1 MAYNYRVNS
10 VPPKPAEATST
21 HPLTPALHWV
31 FRIGVL
37 MCFVGHGAF
46 GILTK
51 PAWFPYFAVVGIGAA
66 TAIRWQ
72 PLIGVHDI
80 SLGVLTFLTPRPLLL
95 LWMIVW
101 CVWTALLRPLSGQG
115 WWEFLER
122 AGNYGVPLAF
132 LLLAGWP
139 RSRGEWLRTVR
150 PRPVPPE
157 ALRRVATVLRWTTGL
172 LLIGH
177 GGFGAFQ
184 HKEMLTDMYAHAG
197 IPGPPW
203 LHPSLV
209 TSIGIVD
216 ILLGL
221 AILLV
226 PAGAL
231 LLFICGWKIASEL
244 LYPMTGAPW
253 WEFVERG
260 GSFTAPL
267 LLFLTQRIQRGAA
280 LRKSVVPALTPAA
293 MTVAAAILLAAAS
306 PARAGGEA
314 HDTMTGAAMGR
325 EAPEAARGPVM
336 VADTVRVDVHFTAPS
351 DTALVRMLRG
361 GGYLIVFRHG
371 QTDWNQRDSDVLNFA
386 DRSTQRNLS
395 GQGRAELAQVGRA
408 LAALHLPI
416 GEVHASPFWR
426 CRDTA
431 ELVFGH
437 ADTTSALFEKGRTYR
452 RLRWAMLCK
461 HPTKGVN
468 DGIVTH
474 QDTLIP
480 LTTLARDQLKEGE
493 ALIIEPL
500 GDAGFRVVDQ
510 LAPADWLRLAR
521 AAGAPIPEDKP
532 AAK

>member
-1 MAYNYRVNS
+1 M
-10 VPPKPAEATST
+10 

-46 GILTK
+46 GVLTK

-66 TAIRWQ
+66 TAVRWQ

-80 SLGVLTFLTPRPLLL
+80 SLGVFTFLSPRPLVL

-101 CVWTALLRPLSGQG
+101 CVWTALLRPFSGQG

-122 AGNYGVPLAF
+122 AGNYGVPIAF

-139 RSRGEWLRTVR
+139 RLRGEWLRTIR
-150 PRPVPPE
+150 PRPVPPGT
-157 ALRRVATVLRWTTGL
+157 LRRAATVLRWTTGL

-184 HKEMLTDMYAHAG
+184 HKEMLSDMYAHAG
-197 IPGPPW
+197 IPVTPW

-216 ILLGL
+216 ILLGVTV
-221 AILLV
+221 LLY

-231 LLFICGWKIASEL
+231 LLFVCGWKIASEL

-260 GSFTAPL
+260 GSYTAPL
-267 LLFLTQRIQRGAA
+267 LLFLAQRIQRGAA
-280 LRKSVVPALTPAA
+280 PRKSTVPAFTPAA
-293 MTVAAAILLAAAS
+293 MALAVAILLAVAP
-306 PARAGGEA
+306 PARAGGEYGSA
-314 HDTMTGAAMGR
+314 GKAAAGGAEGSGGETGGAMPGAAMGR
-325 EAPEAARGPVM
+325 EPAQPARGPLTA
-336 VADTVRVDVHFTAPS
+336 ADTARVDAHFTAPS

-371 QTDWNQRDSDVLNFA
+371 KTDWNQRDNDVLNFA

-395 GQGRAELAQVGRA
+395 EEGRAELAQVGKA
-408 LAALHLPI
+408 IAALRLPI

-431 ELVFGH
+431 ELVFGRS
-437 ADTTSALFEKGRTYR
+437 DTTSALFEKGRTYR
-452 RLRWAMLCK
+452 RLRRAMLGMRPK
-461 HPTKGVN
+461 KGTDN
-468 DGIVTH
+468 GIVTH
-474 QDTLIP
+474 QDALIP
-480 LTTLARDQLKEGE
+480 LTTLKQDQLKEGE
-493 ALIIEPL
+493 ALIVEPL
-500 GDAGFRVVDQ
+500 GDTGFRVVDQ
-510 LAPADWLRLAR
+510 LAPADWLRLAA
-521 AAGAPIPEDKP
+521 AAGVTIPGDKP